1 MQSKN
6 VSHLIMKSHN
16 KMHQHQRKSYKM
28 HIPDSEK
35 YTYVKMHT
43 KKKKHVHLLQ
53 IAQKTIDGIWL
64 K

>member
-16 KMHQHQRKSYKM
+16 KMHQHHRKSYKM

-35 YTYVKMHT
+35 YTYVKST
-43 KKKKHVHLLQ
+43 QKKKKMCAFV
-53 IAQKTIDGIWL
+53 AKCTKDD
-64 K
+64 